1 MSYYQSLA
9 RKFRPQTFGDVCEQ
23 EAIIKTLKSAIELN
37 RVSHAYIFSGSRGTG
52 KTTLARIFA
61 KALNCKNLKENQ
73 EPCNE
78 CSSCKEISSSSSLDV
93 IEIDGASNRGIDDIR
108 KLNESTMYT
117 PSSSPYRIY
126 IIDEVHM
133 LTKEAF
139 NALLKTLEEP
149 PKNVKFFFA
158 TTEPHKVLPTIMSRT
173 QRFNLKRIS
182 IPNIIVKLQKI
193 LTNLSITVEE
203 DALNAL
209 AQSAEGS
216 LRDAESLLDQ
226 VLCTDKKH
234 IFYEDVALSLGFCNK
249 EAFFHLDRA
258 FYDQDLKVAFA
269 LSNQL
274 FEEGKDY
281 GYFLNMLLD
290 HYKKILQIKLG
301 AKNIH
306 EISNS
311 DRKRYEESASV
322 YTTNQCLYI
331 LEYLMKW
338 IQTLNQIELKPV
350 FVEMILLHIIRAR
363 SQIFANE
370 LVERLEALQ
379 KSPQEAPMGKVAA
392 AFQVATPPMKVPQE
406 PRALEPTVPEPVVS
420 EPQVPASQEILPQK
434 ATPLEVMPQEAMP
447 QTPKAAQET
456 APIEAQNPKGPT
468 PEPVQEPDSEQTP
481 PIESA
486 PRDPIKLQKHETIL
500 RFASVELNGI
510 IKKR

>member
-1 MSYYQSLA
+1 MSHYQSLA

-37 RVSHAYIFSGSRGTG
+37 RVSHAYIFTGSRGTG

-61 KALNCKNLKENQ
+61 KALNCSNLKENQ

-108 KLNESTMYT
+108 KLNETTMYT

-173 QRFNLKRIS
+173 QRFDLKRIS

-193 LTNLSITVEE
+193 LTKLSITIEE

-234 IFYEDVALSLGFCNK
+234 ILYEDVAKSLGFCNK
-249 EAFFHLDRA
+249 EAFFQLDGA
-258 FYDQDLKVAFA
+258 FHNQDLKVAFS
-269 LSNQL
+269 LSKQL

-338 IQTLNQIELKPV
+338 IQTLNQVELKPA
-350 FVEMILLHIIRAR
+350 FVEMILLHIIRSR
-363 SQIFANE
+363 SQVFANE

-379 KSPQEAPMGKVAA
+379 KTPQEPPMEKAAA
-392 AFQVATPPMKVPQE
+392 AFQVATPPMSSAKEPKPEATNPVPQE
-406 PRALEPTVPEPVVS
+406 PVVQEIKEDPPRAAVEPAPIETPQPVEPEAVKLASQQPAAQNVVEESPKATVETVPEQAAAPS
-420 EPQVPASQEILPQK
+420 EPR
-434 ATPLEVMPQEAMP
+434 
-447 QTPKAAQET
+447 
-456 APIEAQNPKGPT
+456 
-468 PEPVQEPDSEQTP
+468 
-481 PIESA
+481 
-486 PRDPIKLQKHETIL
+486 PRDPIKLQEYETML